1 MKYKLYTIPV
11 FEGRTRLAWTSHKDM
26 YRLRCPLINRTQ
38 TSTYNKLTGET
49 IDDNVHV
56 FTVDTRYETH
66 THTHTHT
73 HNTHTHTRTHAHNL
87 LRIVCGGY
95 CICCKSHCPED
106 GAV

>member
-66 THTHTHT
+66 THTHTHAQHT
-73 HNTHTHTRTHAHNL
+73 HTHTHTRTQFIAHCLRRL
-87 LRIVCGGY
+87 LHLLQ
-95 CICCKSHCPED
+95 KPLP
-106 GAV
+106 